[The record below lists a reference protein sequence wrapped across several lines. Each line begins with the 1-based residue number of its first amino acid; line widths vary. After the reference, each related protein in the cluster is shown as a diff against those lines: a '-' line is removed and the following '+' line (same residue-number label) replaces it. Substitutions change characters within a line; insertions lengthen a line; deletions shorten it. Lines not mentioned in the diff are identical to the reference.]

1 MLKHALTVDVE
12 DWYHV
17 ENLRL
22 VVPPEKWPEMPARLE
37 RNVERLLGLFEE
49 CGAKS
54 TFFVLGVAAER
65 HPEVVRL
72 IADAGHEVASH
83 GWSHDLIYRQ
93 SPETFRKETRRSK
106 ALLEDLAG
114 RRVEGYRASTFSVTE
129 RSLWALEILAEEGLV
144 YDSSI
149 APVRHDRYGIPSA
162 PEDPYLC
169 DLENGRTL
177 IEFPVPCFRFWGWK
191 FPLGGGF
198 FRLFPLRTTLAAFRR
213 HEAQGRCAGLYL
225 HPWEIDP
232 DQPRVKGLKPLPK
245 LRHYVGL
252 RRTASK
258 LRNLL
263 QAFSFTT
270 MREILEGTFPDV
282 SVGGV

>member
-1 MLKHALTVDVE
+1 MLEHALTVDVE

-17 ENLRL
+17 ENLRP

-72 IADAGHEVASH
+72 IAEAGHEVASH
-83 GWSHDLIYRQ
+83 GWSHDLVYRQ
-93 SPETFRKETRRSK
+93 SPETFREETRRSK

-114 RRVEGYRASTFSVTE
+114 RRVEGYRASNFSVTD
-129 RSLWALEILAEEGLV
+129 RSLWALEILAEEGFV

-162 PEDPYLC
+162 PEEPYRC
-169 DLENGRTL
+169 DLEGGRTL
-177 IEFPVPCFRFWGWK
+177 IEFPVPCFRVWGWK
-191 FPLGGGF
+191 LPLGGGF
-198 FRLFPLRTTLAAFRR
+198 FRLFPLRTTLRAFRR
-213 HEAQGRCAGLYL
+213 HEARGRRAGLYL
-225 HPWEIDP
+225 HPGEIDP
-232 DQPRVKGLKPLPK
+232 DQPRVEGLRPLPK

-252 RRTASK
+252 RRNAAK
-258 LRNLL
+258 LRGLL

-282 SVGGV
+282 RVGGI

>member
-1 MLKHALTVDVE
+1 MLDHALTVDVE

-17 ENLRL
+17 ENLRP
-22 VVPPEKWPEMPARLE
+22 VVRPEKWPEMPARLE
-37 RNVERLLGLFEE
+37 HNMERLLQLFDE

-65 HPEVVRL
+65 HPNVVRL
-72 IADAGHEVASH
+72 IAEAGHEVASH
-83 GWSHDLIYRQ
+83 GWSHELVYRQ
-93 SPETFRKETRRSK
+93 SPQTFREETRRAK

-114 RRVEGYRASTFSVTE
+114 RRVEGYRASTFSVTD
-129 RSLWALEILAEEGLV
+129 RSLWALEILAEEGFV

-162 PEDPYLC
+162 PEEPYRC
-169 DLENGRTL
+169 DLKNGRSL
-177 IEFPVPCFRFWGWK
+177 IEFPVPCFRFLGWK
-191 FPLGGGF
+191 LPLGGGF
-198 FRLFPLRTTLAAFRR
+198 FRLFPLRVTLNAFRR
-213 HEAQGRCAGLYL
+213 HEAKNKSAGLYL

-232 DQPRVKGLKPLPK
+232 DQPRVEGLRPLPK

-252 RRTASK
+252 RRNAAK

-282 SVGGV
+282 RVGGV